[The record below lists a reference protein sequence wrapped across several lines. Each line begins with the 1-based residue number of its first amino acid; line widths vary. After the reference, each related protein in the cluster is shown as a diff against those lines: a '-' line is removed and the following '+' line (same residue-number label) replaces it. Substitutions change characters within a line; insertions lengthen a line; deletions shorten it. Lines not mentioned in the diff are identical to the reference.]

1 MSDFSEYEDDPQD
14 EGTGPAGLREH
25 AKRLEA
31 QAKAAAEEA
40 TQLKR
45 ELAFAKA
52 GLDLSDPKM
61 TYFVKGYDGDA
72 TPEAIRSAAEAAGFI
87 GETTPTIPAQ
97 ELQEHQAAANLAGGG
112 FIEPPDTSA
121 EYNAAMAAAR
131 TKEEVL
137 AVMDRYGSLR
147 TGLIPQ

>member
-1 MSDFSEYEDDPQD
+1 MSDFSEYEDDASD
-14 EGTGPAGLREH
+14 EGSGPAGLREH

-40 TQLKR
+40 AQLKR

-61 TYFVKGYDGDA
+61 GYFVKGYDGEA
-72 TPEAIRSAAEAAGFI
+72 TPDAIRAAAEAAGFI
-87 GETTPTIPAQ
+87 GEQTPVSTQ

-112 FIEPPDTSA
+112 FIEPPDQ
-121 EYNAAMAAAR
+121 NAQYASEMAAAR
-131 TKEEVL
+131 SKAEVL
-137 AVMDRYGSLR
+137 AVMDKYGSMR